1 MMGQG
6 SIRHNNREFT
16 AANVDRERSEQNIVF
31 VNEDLKRTYNNLFGE
46 ALETYNAG
54 KKKTRDKI
62 PDYYEHIRKSKQEKL
77 FHEAIF
83 QIGNLNDCGCGTE
96 GGQRAAEALTAFAK
110 TFQERN
116 PHLYVF
122 NMVLH
127 MDEATPHL
135 HVDYIP
141 VATEQTRGLSTRVS
155 MKQALKQQGFT
166 GVGQKQ
172 TEWKAWMDREKE
184 VLTEIAQQHE
194 FEIIS
199 LGSNR
204 RHMELPEYR
213 AAIQESEAVQEQ
225 TAAALQELA
234 DMQEKKTELKGEIK
248 SLSGTVAALKA
259 AERVRVDFDTIQPE
273 KTLTGAVKGVTVEQ
287 IQQLKKVAMTGAAA
301 KQAVVELKKK
311 NAALEKENAEM
322 QKKIPSTMDRLLE
335 KKNLELLETRNFNLR
350 QENKELK
357 EALEEER
364 SFSDRL
370 LEGIDRVLDM
380 LERHLPKQLLHLVDK
395 ARDLL
400 PEHQVKPLLHSRP
413 ACPLHQGAVPQ
424 EKALGRAVKCRDPAD
439 AVRCLGGHI
448 GRDVRKHSCHSITSW
463 GWPRRCRPAV
473 PESPRSCQSGRR
485 PPCRR
490 SSTSPGT
497 GGRCPCPGK
506 SPGPPPHS

>member
-1 MMGQG
+1 MMGHG

-16 AANVDRERSEQNIVF
+16 AANVDRERSGQNIVF
-31 VNEDLKRTYNNLFGE
+31 VNEDLKQTYNNLFGE
-46 ALETYNAG
+46 ALEAYNAG

-62 PDYYEHIRKSKQEKL
+62 PDYYEHIRQSKQEKL
-77 FHEAIF
+77 FHETIF
-83 QIGNLNDCGCGTE
+83 QIGNLNDCGCGME
-96 GGQRAAEALTAFAK
+96 GGQRAAEALTEFAK

-116 PHLYVF
+116 PHLHVF

-166 GVGQKQ
+166 GLGRKQ
-172 TEWKAWMDREKE
+172 TEWKAWMDREKDM
-184 VLTEIAQQHE
+184 LTEIAQQHE

-204 RHMELPEYR
+204 RHMDLPEYR
-213 AAIQESEAVQEQ
+213 AAIQEAEAVQEQ
-225 TAAALQELA
+225 TVAATQELTDLQE
-234 DMQEKKTELKGEIK
+234 QRTELKREIK
-248 SLSGTVAALKA
+248 SLSGASAALKA
-259 AERVRVDFDTIQPE
+259 AERVRVDFDTIRPE

-287 IQQLKKVAMTGAAA
+287 IRELKAAAMSGAASKQENVELKKENAALRKDKAELQKKVPSIMDRMEAAA
-301 KQAVVELKKK
+301 KQ
-311 NAALEKENAEM
+311 NQLERLRYENM
-322 QKKIPSTMDRLLE
+322 
-335 KKNLELLETRNFNLR
+335 
-350 QENKELK
+350 ELK

-400 PEHQVKPLLHSRP
+400 PEHQSYR
-413 ACPLHQGAVPQ
+413 Q
-424 EKALGRAVKCRDPAD
+424 ERQREK
-439 AVRCLGGHI
+439 GH
-448 GRDVRKHSCHSITSW
+448 SW
-463 GWPRRCRPAV
+463 GDM
-473 PESPRSCQSGRR
+473 SL
-485 PPCRR
+485 
-490 SSTSPGT
+490 
-497 GGRCPCPGK
+497 
-506 SPGPPPHS
+506 

>member
-1 MMGQG
+1 MTGRG
-6 SIRHNNREFT
+6 SIRHNNRSFS
-16 AANVDRERSEQNIVF
+16 AANVDRSRSGQNVTF
-31 VNEDLKRTYNNLFGE
+31 CNEDLKKVYHELFDE
-46 ALETYNAG
+46 ALAAYNAK

-62 PDYYEHIRKSKQEKL
+62 PDYYEHIRQSKQEKL

-83 QIGNLNDCGCGTE
+83 QIGNLNDCGYGTE
-96 GGQRAAEALTAFAK
+96 GGQRAAEALIEYAK
-110 TFQERN
+110 SFQERN
-116 PHLYVF
+116 PHLHVF

-166 GVGQKQ
+166 GIGRKQ
-172 TEWKAWMDREKE
+172 TEWKTWMDREKDA
-184 VLTEIAQQHE
+184 LTEIAQRHE

-204 RHMELPEYR
+204 RHMDLPEYR
-213 AAIQESEAVQEQ
+213 AAIQGAEAVQEQ
-225 TAAALQELA
+225 TAAATQELTDLQE
-234 DMQEKKTELKGEIK
+234 QKTELKREIK
-248 SLSGTVAALKA
+248 SLSGASAALKA
-259 AERVRVDFDTIQPE
+259 AERVRVDFDTIRPE
-273 KTLTGAVKGVTVEQ
+273 KTLTGAVKGVTVDQ
-287 IQQLKKVAMTGAAA
+287 IRQLKDVAMTGAAA

-400 PEHQVKPLLHSRP
+400 PEHQS
-413 ACPLHQGAVPQ
+413 
-424 EKALGRAVKCRDPAD
+424 
-439 AVRCLGGHI
+439 
-448 GRDVRKHSCHSITSW
+448 
-463 GWPRRCRPAV
+463 
-473 PESPRSCQSGRR
+473 
-485 PPCRR
+485 
-490 SSTSPGT
+490 
-497 GGRCPCPGK
+497 
-506 SPGPPPHS
+506 

>member
-1 MMGQG
+1 MWRFIRSAPLTFSWLAILLATSVYQHVLTRRELHAVLEHQSTNLHHLATDPIRVLFASLLWIDGVWWWPYLLMYCLILVPAERWLG
-6 SIRHNNREFT
+6 SLRWL
-16 AANVDRERSEQNIVF
+16 AVGLLA
-31 VNEDLKRTYNNLFGE
+31 
-46 ALETYNAG
+46 
-54 KKKTRDKI
+54 
-62 PDYYEHIRKSKQEKL
+62 
-77 FHEAIF
+77 
-83 QIGNLNDCGCGTE
+83 
-96 GGQRAAEALTAFAK
+96 
-110 TFQERN
+110 
-116 PHLYVF
+116 
-122 NMVLH
+122 
-127 MDEATPHL
+127 
-135 HVDYIP
+135 HV
-141 VATEQTRGLSTRVS
+141 VATY
-155 MKQALKQQGFT
+155 
-166 GVGQKQ
+166 VGEG
-172 TEWKAWMDREKE
+172 TLYW
-184 VLTEIAQQHE
+184 
-194 FEIIS
+194 
-199 LGSNR
+199 
-204 RHMELPEYR
+204 
-213 AAIQESEAVQEQ
+213 AIQEAEAVQEQ

-400 PEHQVKPLLHSRP
+400 PEHQTYR
-413 ACPLHQGAVPQ
+413 Q
-424 EKALGRAVKCRDPAD
+424 EKQHER
-439 AVRCLGGHI
+439 GH
-448 GRDVRKHSCHSITSW
+448 SW
-463 GWPRRCRPAV
+463 GDM
-473 PESPRSCQSGRR
+473 SL
-485 PPCRR
+485 
-490 SSTSPGT
+490 
-497 GGRCPCPGK
+497 
-506 SPGPPPHS
+506 

>member
-1 MMGQG
+1 MTFC
-6 SIRHNNREFT
+6 N
-16 AANVDRERSEQNIVF
+16 D
-31 VNEDLKRTYNNLFGE
+31 DLKQVYHEIFDE
-46 ALETYNAG
+46 ALEAYNAG

-62 PDYYEHIRKSKQEKL
+62 PDYYEHIRQSKQEKL

-96 GGQRAAEALTAFAK
+96 GGQRAAEALIEYAK
-110 TFQERN
+110 SFQERN
-116 PHLYVF
+116 PHLHVF

-166 GVGQKQ
+166 GVGRKQ

-213 AAIQESEAVQEQ
+213 AAIQEAEAVQEQ

-287 IQQLKKVAMTGAAA
+287 IRELKAAAMTGAAA
-301 KQAVVELKKK
+301 KQENVELKKE
-311 NAALEKENAEM
+311 NAALRKDKTEL
-322 QKKIPSTMDRLLE
+322 QKKVPSIKDRMEAAAKQNQLE
-335 KKNLELLETRNFNLR
+335 RL
-350 QENKELK
+350 QYENMELK

-370 LEGIDRVLDM
+370 LEDIDRVLDM
-380 LERHLPKQLLHLVDK
+380 LERHLPRQLLHLVDK
-395 ARDLL
+395 ARELL
-400 PEHQVKPLLHSRP
+400 PEHQTYRQQQQRERGHSWDDMS
-413 ACPLHQGAVPQ
+413 L
-424 EKALGRAVKCRDPAD
+424 
-439 AVRCLGGHI
+439 
-448 GRDVRKHSCHSITSW
+448 
-463 GWPRRCRPAV
+463 
-473 PESPRSCQSGRR
+473 
-485 PPCRR
+485 
-490 SSTSPGT
+490 
-497 GGRCPCPGK
+497 
-506 SPGPPPHS
+506 

>member
-1 MMGQG
+1 MGDFIGTTISGMTGRG
-6 SIRHNNREFT
+6 SIRHNNRSFS
-16 AANVDRERSEQNIVF
+16 AANVDRSRTEQNVTF
-31 VNEDLKRTYNNLFGE
+31 CNDDLKQVYHEIFDE
-46 ALETYNAG
+46 ALEAYNAG

-62 PDYYEHIRKSKQEKL
+62 PDYYEHIRQSKQEKL

-96 GGQRAAEALTAFAK
+96 GGQRAAEALIEYAK
-110 TFQERN
+110 SFQERN
-116 PHLYVF
+116 PHLHVF

-166 GVGQKQ
+166 GVGRKQ

-204 RHMELPEYR
+204 RHMELLEYR
-213 AAIQESEAVQEQ
+213 AAIQEAEAVQEQ

-273 KTLTGAVKGVTVEQ
+273 KTLTGAVKGVTVDQ
-287 IQQLKKVAMTGAAA
+287 IRQLKDVAMTGAAA
-301 KQAVVELKKK
+301 KQTVVDLKKK
-311 NAALEKENAEM
+311 NAVLEEEKAELK
-322 QKKIPSTMDRLLE
+322 KKIPSVHEKMEAAAQRSRLE
-335 KKNLELLETRNFNLR
+335 SQNR
-350 QENKELK
+350 QLWSENEELK

-400 PEHQVKPLLHSRP
+400 PEHQTYR
-413 ACPLHQGAVPQ
+413 Q
-424 EKALGRAVKCRDPAD
+424 EKQHER
-439 AVRCLGGHI
+439 GH
-448 GRDVRKHSCHSITSW
+448 SW
-463 GWPRRCRPAV
+463 GDM
-473 PESPRSCQSGRR
+473 SL
-485 PPCRR
+485 
-490 SSTSPGT
+490 
-497 GGRCPCPGK
+497 
-506 SPGPPPHS
+506 

>member
-1 MMGQG
+1 MSGDG
-6 SIRHNNREFT
+6 VVAHNRRTYFAE
-16 AANVDRERSEQNIVF
+16 NVDPTRTRLNVEYCYTPIEEAYHQLFDAALAEFNAKQ
-31 VNEDLKRTYNNLFGE
+31 KRKDRCIEN
-46 ALETYNAG
+46 
-54 KKKTRDKI
+54 
-62 PDYYEHIRKSKQEKL
+62 YYEKIRDGKQEKP
-77 FHEAIF
+77 FYEVIF
-83 QIGNLNDCGCGTE
+83 QVGNKDDMGTVGE
-96 GGQRAAEALTAFAK
+96 NAELAK
-110 TFQERN
+110 TILDKFYHSFLERN
-116 PHLYVF
+116 SHLHVYSAH
-122 NMVLH
+122 LH

-166 GVGQKQ
+166 GVGRKQ

-213 AAIQESEAVQEQ
+213 AAIQEAEAVQEQ

-273 KTLTGAVKGVTVEQ
+273 KTLTGAVKGVTVDQ
-287 IQQLKKVAMTGAAA
+287 IRQLKDVAMTGAAA
-301 KQAVVELKKK
+301 KQTVVDLKKK
-311 NAALEKENAEM
+311 NAVLEEEKAELK
-322 QKKIPSTMDRLLE
+322 KKIPSVHEKMEAAAQRSRLE
-335 KKNLELLETRNFNLR
+335 SQNR
-350 QENKELK
+350 QLWSENEELK

-400 PEHQVKPLLHSRP
+400 PEHQTYR
-413 ACPLHQGAVPQ
+413 Q
-424 EKALGRAVKCRDPAD
+424 EKQHER
-439 AVRCLGGHI
+439 GH
-448 GRDVRKHSCHSITSW
+448 SW
-463 GWPRRCRPAV
+463 GDM
-473 PESPRSCQSGRR
+473 SL
-485 PPCRR
+485 
-490 SSTSPGT
+490 
-497 GGRCPCPGK
+497 
-506 SPGPPPHS
+506 

>member
-1 MMGQG
+1 MGDFIGTTISGMTGRG
-6 SIRHNNREFT
+6 SIRHNNRRFS
-16 AANVDRERSEQNIVF
+16 AANVDRSRTEQNVTF
-31 VNEDLKRTYNNLFGE
+31 CNDDLKQVYHEIFDE
-46 ALETYNAG
+46 ALEAYNAG

-62 PDYYEHIRKSKQEKL
+62 PDYYEHIRQSKQEKL

-96 GGQRAAEALTAFAK
+96 GGQRAAEALIEYAK
-110 TFQERN
+110 SFQERN
-116 PHLYVF
+116 PHLHVF

-166 GVGQKQ
+166 GVGRKQ

-213 AAIQESEAVQEQ
+213 AAIQEAEAVQEQ

-273 KTLTGAVKGVTVEQ
+273 KTLTGAVKGVTVDQ
-287 IQQLKKVAMTGAAA
+287 IRQLKDVAMTGAAA
-301 KQAVVELKKK
+301 KQTVVDLKKK
-311 NAALEKENAEM
+311 NAVLEEEKAEIKALMESHGALKAMMSGSGPTVFGIFDDREKMEAAAQRSRLESQNRQLWSENE
-322 QKKIPSTMDRLLE
+322 
-335 KKNLELLETRNFNLR
+335 
-350 QENKELK
+350 ELK

-400 PEHQVKPLLHSRP
+400 PEHQTYR
-413 ACPLHQGAVPQ
+413 Q
-424 EKALGRAVKCRDPAD
+424 EKQHER
-439 AVRCLGGHI
+439 GH
-448 GRDVRKHSCHSITSW
+448 SW
-463 GWPRRCRPAV
+463 GDM
-473 PESPRSCQSGRR
+473 SL
-485 PPCRR
+485 
-490 SSTSPGT
+490 
-497 GGRCPCPGK
+497 
-506 SPGPPPHS
+506 

>member
-1 MMGQG
+1 M
-6 SIRHNNREFT
+6 
-16 AANVDRERSEQNIVF
+16 
-31 VNEDLKRTYNNLFGE
+31 
-46 ALETYNAG
+46 
-54 KKKTRDKI
+54 
-62 PDYYEHIRKSKQEKL
+62 
-77 FHEAIF
+77 
-83 QIGNLNDCGCGTE
+83 E
-96 GGQRAAEALTAFAK
+96 GGQRAAEALTEFAK

-116 PHLYVF
+116 PHLHVF

-141 VATEQTRGLSTRVS
+141 VATGQTRGLSTRVS

-166 GVGQKQ
+166 GVGRKQ

-213 AAIQESEAVQEQ
+213 AAIQEAEAVQEQ

-259 AERVRVDFDTIQPE
+259 AERVRVDFNTIQPE

-301 KQAVVELKKK
+301 KQTVVELKKE
-311 NAALEKENAEM
+311 NTALEEEKAELR
-322 QKKIPSTMDRLLE
+322 KKIPSVHEKMEAAKQRSLLE
-335 KKNLELLETRNFNLR
+335 NQNRHLWS
-350 QENKELK
+350 ENEELK

-395 ARDLL
+395 ARELL
-400 PEHQVKPLLHSRP
+400 PDHQTYS
-413 ACPLHQGAVPQ
+413 Q
-424 EKALGRAVKCRDPAD
+424 ENRTREG
-439 AVRCLGGHI
+439 I
-448 GRDVRKHSCHSITSW
+448 
-463 GWPRRCRPAV
+463 
-473 PESPRSCQSGRR
+473 
-485 PPCRR
+485 
-490 SSTSPGT
+490 PGEI
-497 GGRCPCPGK
+497 
-506 SPGPPPHS
+506 